1 MDRILRPD
9 RVYVID
15 VEMRVPESP
24 NNAAL
29 GNWMV
34 QVREKTRGQ
43 VDSHVCGGV
52 LVLIGRVYV
61 TPCLLSHTNTLLEKR
76 RWSS

>member
-1 MDRILRPD
+1 METPLDRILRPD

-24 NNAAL
+24 ANAAL

-34 QVREKTRGQ
+34 QVRTWCCLC
-43 VDSHVCGGV
+43 VFCVCGGGGMV
-52 LVLIGRVYV
+52 LV
-61 TPCLLSHTNTLLEKR
+61 P
-76 RWSS
+76 